1 MYSAR
6 TVPPHLH
13 YAELDAFGK
22 SLRKCLEK
30 VVGDELPD
38 RSWCLAQLSI
48 AHGGLGLRD
57 PAKHAPAAYLASLS
71 QTCDLCESIDAEYQR
86 DDAGGE
92 CFLRAT
98 EAHLRG
104 TVLEAAALDRGGVR
118 LTQKELSGL
127 VDASLLKNLEQD
139 QQHDAFFSAHIAL
152 CSLPGAGVWL
162 TAPPPLRTTGKSTRL
177 SSRWLCAGA
186 CACQCLT
193 GTRFVRAA
201 EWSWIGG
208 VTMRSFANAEG
219 IVRSATMPCGTRAI
233 LRHAPEASA
242 RSARKRVCCQ
252 GAPWPMVSLTV
263 L

>member
-162 TAPPPLRTTGKSTRL
+162 TAPPTEDDREIDAPLFQVALRRRL
-177 SSRWLCAGA
+177 RMPVFDRDTFCPCCGMVLDRWGDHALV
-186 CACQCLT
+186 CQCGGDRT
-193 GTRFVRAA
+193 VRHNALRNTCYLEA
-201 EWSWIGG
+201 CTGG
-208 VTMRSFANAEG
+208 VR
-219 IVRSATMPCGTRAI
+219 
-233 LRHAPEASA
+233 PE
-242 RSARKRVCCQ
+242 REKRVCCQ